1 MLLFKDDLYK
11 IAKARLKQDDD
22 VFDVIQETMLIAF
35 KSIKKLNKPLYF
47 KAWLIKIL
55 INKSN
60 DLYKKK
66 NKKNIISLECLQD
79 YKEKDRLSIDSIETS
94 LDFYFICK
102 YLDYEKRIIIMLFY
116 MEKFTDKEIG
126 KILDLKENTVK
137 TKRRRAIQEI
147 KDILEKGEKRHG

>member
-66 NKKNIISLECLQD
+66 NKK
-79 YKEKDRLSIDSIETS
+79 
-94 LDFYFICK
+94 K
-102 YLDYEKRIIIMLFY
+102 YNFS
-116 MEKFTDKEIG
+116 
-126 KILDLKENTVK
+126 
-137 TKRRRAIQEI
+137 
-147 KDILEKGEKRHG
+147 